1 LSPVRTLAAY
11 LRSLRP
17 RQWTKNGLVFAGVIF
32 AHGLTE
38 PALLLRAIE
47 GFVAFSL
54 LSGSVYLFNDLQ
66 DIESDRLHPRK
77 RHRPVATG
85 ELPFGLAVAGLALA
99 GGLAIAL
106 GVHLGTSFLITAVAY
121 LLLNVAYSL
130 GLKHV
135 VLVDV
140 MTIAVGFVLRA
151 IAGVELLRPAVAG
164 VELSPWLLVCT
175 FFLALLLA
183 CGKRRQELVRVAE
196 STHTGRRVLLQYNA
210 PFLDTLVTMCA
221 ATTLVAYAIYT
232 IWPETVE
239 KFHTTGLLWT
249 VPFVAYGVFRYLWL
263 VRVGEEGEDPSGL
276 FLADGPLLVNIGLW
290 SLAVAA
296 VLYWH

>member
-1 LSPVRTLAAY
+1 MSPVRTLAAY

-99 GGLAIAL
+99 GGLAIAPSSTAAS
-106 GVHLGTSFLITAVAY
+106 GSVARASSSPPSPTCSSTWPIRSGSSTWCWSTS
-121 LLLNVAYSL
+121 
-130 GLKHV
+130 
-135 VLVDV
+135 
-140 MTIAVGFVLRA
+140 
-151 IAGVELLRPAVAG
+151 
-164 VELSPWLLVCT
+164 
-175 FFLALLLA
+175 
-183 CGKRRQELVRVAE
+183 
-196 STHTGRRVLLQYNA
+196 
-210 PFLDTLVTMCA
+210 
-221 ATTLVAYAIYT
+221 
-232 IWPETVE
+232 
-239 KFHTTGLLWT
+239 
-249 VPFVAYGVFRYLWL
+249 
-263 VRVGEEGEDPSGL
+263 
-276 FLADGPLLVNIGLW
+276 
-290 SLAVAA
+290 
-296 VLYWH
+296 